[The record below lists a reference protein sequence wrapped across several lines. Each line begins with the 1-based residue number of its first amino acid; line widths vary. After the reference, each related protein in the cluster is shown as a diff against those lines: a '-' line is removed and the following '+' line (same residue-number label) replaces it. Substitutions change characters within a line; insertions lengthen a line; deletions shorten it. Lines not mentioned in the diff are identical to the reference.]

1 MSRIPVLTIGVPAP
15 TRRRRKWTSERR
27 ETWLAGLQL
36 VRAVN
41 AWRTIRGQR
50 ELHVCAKSASYHE
63 HPVVVPHVMHFRH
76 VPFRTI
82 VNWPQSPQG
91 SPS

>member
-1 MSRIPVLTIGVPAP
+1 MPRARVLTIGEPVYHSATKGLDLREALDVAGVLLFPALNV
-15 TRRRRKWTSERR
+15 S
-27 ETWLAGLQL
+27 
-36 VRAVN
+36 
-41 AWRTIRGQR
+41 RTIRV
-50 ELHVCAKSASYHE
+50 LHVCAKSASYHE

-76 VPFRTI
+76 VPFLTI